1 MRREEH
7 FLPAKSRLTEDFLPI
22 SRSDMD
28 ARGWDQLD
36 FLLISGDAYV
46 DHPSFGGAI
55 ISRIL
60 EKEGFRVGILPQ
72 PNWRSSEDFL
82 RMGKPRLAVLITAG
96 NLDSMLNAY
105 TAAKKRRRTDSYS
118 PGGHTGYRPDR
129 ASIVYSNRV
138 RELWPEI
145 PLILGGIEASLR
157 RLAHYDYWSD
167 TVRRSI
173 LLDCRADLLVYG
185 MGERQIREIASLL
198 EKGVP
203 ISKIRHVAGTCFSIP
218 VSERLTGKPCIE
230 LPSFEEVRCDKKAFA
245 RAFALQYGE
254 RNPLEGRRLAQLH
267 GERLVVQN
275 PPALPLTT
283 EELDAI
289 YELPYMRE
297 PHPVYEP
304 AGGVPAIEEVRF
316 SLVGH
321 RGCYGECAFC
331 ALASHQGS
339 IIQKRSHASLLEEA
353 KKLIAHREFKGYIH
367 DVGGPTANFRN
378 PPCRLPQPSGTCGK
392 RRCLAPSPCSNL
404 LVEHGDYLDLLRA
417 LRALPG
423 VKKVFIRSGIRYDY
437 VMADPDETFLA
448 ELCAHHVSGQLKVAP
463 EHVSS
468 KVLRL
473 MGKPGKEVFLRFKE
487 AYERMNRKLGKR
499 QFLVPYFLSSHP
511 GSDLEAAVEL
521 AEFLRDIRHIP
532 EQVQDFIPTPGSL
545 ATCMYYTE
553 MDPFTHEPLYV
564 AKSPR
569 EKAMQRALLQYMNPR
584 NYDLVREALL
594 KIGRSDLIG
603 DGPKC
608 LIPATPRRR
617 ADGAPG
623 LTAQQRKTNL
633 PQRTA
638 SRTVT
643 PAPPKE
649 QRFSG
654 KSRKRRVR

>member
-1 MRREEH
+1 
-7 FLPAKSRLTEDFLPI
+7 
-22 SRSDMD
+22 MD
-28 ARGWDQLD
+28 ARGWDRLD
-36 FLLISGDAYV
+36 FLLVSGDAYV

-55 ISRIL
+55 ISRVL
-60 EKEGFRVGILPQ
+60 EKDGFRVGILPQ

-82 RMGKPRLAVLITAG
+82 RMGEPRLAVLVTAG

-129 ASIVYSNRV
+129 ASIVYSNRI

-167 TVRRSI
+167 AIRRSI

-198 EKGVP
+198 ERGVP
-203 ISKIRHVAGTCFSIP
+203 ISKIHHVAGTCFPMPSSGR
-218 VSERLTGKPCIE
+218 VTGKPCIE
-230 LPSFEEVRCDKKAFA
+230 LPSFEEVRCNKKAFA
-245 RAFALQYGE
+245 KAFALQYGE
-254 RNPLEGRRLAQLH
+254 RNPLEGRRLVQPH
-267 GERLVVQN
+267 GGGRLVVQN
-275 PPALPLTT
+275 PPAVPLTT
-283 EELDAI
+283 KELDAV
-289 YELPYMRE
+289 YELPYTRE

-331 ALASHQGS
+331 ALVSHQGS
-339 IIQKRSHASLLEEA
+339 IIQTRSHASLLKEA
-353 KKLIAHREFKGYIH
+353 GKLIKHKTFKGYIH
-367 DVGGPTANFRN
+367 DVGGPTANFRHS
-378 PPCRLPQPSGTCGK
+378 PCRLPQPSGTCGK
-392 RRCLAPSPCSNL
+392 RKCLAPSPCSNL

-437 VMADPDETFLA
+437 VMADSDGTFLR

-487 AYERMNRKLGKR
+487 AYEHMNRKLGKR

-545 ATCMYYTE
+545 STCMYYTE
-553 MDPFTHEPLYV
+553 IHPFTGESVYV
-564 AKSPR
+564 AKSPH
-569 EKAMQRALLQYMNPR
+569 EKAMQRALLQYTNPR
-584 NYDLVREALL
+584 NYDLVKEALM
-594 KIGRSDLIG
+594 KAGRADLIG
-603 DGPKC
+603 DSPKC

-617 ADGAPG
+617 ADGAPDFA
-623 LTAQQRKTNL
+623 AQRRKTNL
-633 PQRTA
+633 PQENT
-638 SRTVT
+638 SRTRT
-643 PAPPKE
+643 PASSKE
-649 QRFSG
+649 RRFSG
-654 KSRKRRVR
+654 MSRKRRVE